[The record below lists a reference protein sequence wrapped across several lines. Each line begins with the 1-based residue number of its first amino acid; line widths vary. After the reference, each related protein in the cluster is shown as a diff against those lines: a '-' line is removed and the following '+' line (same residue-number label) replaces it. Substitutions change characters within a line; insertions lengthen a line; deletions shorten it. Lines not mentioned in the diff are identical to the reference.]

1 MVAKK
6 YAAKKK
12 LKILLFIID
21 HSGRKYSTMIFI
33 TTHLIMHSVSKLIG
47 NWKFFQLE
55 IEYFNNNNDWQNG
68 MINDNKID
76 ISLSE
81 SVTLW

>member
-1 MVAKK
+1 MSTDKNQTIVARSMHMHACQKIYSSIIFKFKYNSKLSSMVAKK

-33 TTHLIMHSVSKLIG
+33 TTHLIMHSVSKLTG
-47 NWKFFQLE
+47 N
-55 IEYFNNNNDWQNG
+55 
-68 MINDNKID
+68 
-76 ISLSE
+76 
-81 SVTLW
+81 